1 MLALREL
8 GGGLPLFTSF
18 RHKGFSKT
26 KIAAHVCNVPLR
38 GYIAV
43 RHHVRSNYRR
53 EGGGASTMAEPEER
67 TEEAIK
73 VRQVTDIHGN
83 YNEVERGQP
92 GEFSLQLIL
101 DDGADEYVLRP
112 PADDVRTLMMMID
125 EAESMYFDIEQG
137 VLILRELD

>member
-1 MLALREL
+1 
-8 GGGLPLFTSF
+8 
-18 RHKGFSKT
+18 
-26 KIAAHVCNVPLR
+26 
-38 GYIAV
+38 
-43 RHHVRSNYRR
+43 
-53 EGGGASTMAEPEER
+53 MAEPEER

-112 PADDVRTLMMMID
+112 PAEDVRTLMLMLD
-125 EAESMYFDIEQG
+125 DAESVYFDTEQG
-137 VLILRELD
+137 VVIIRDLD